1 MVIQRLQSLFLL
13 LSSIVMGI
21 TSFMPFA
28 SEGDKIFAPKDS
40 VVFLVVNILIA
51 TLLFLSIFMYKNLK
65 RQKTVVLVSLVLTV
79 VSAIT
84 GCCTAYS
91 VMQQPK
97 LDWTGGA
104 LMLLCTL
111 MLTVAAYRRIV
122 ADERLLKSYDR
133 LR

>member
-65 RQKTVVLVSLVLTV
+65 RQKTVVLV
-79 VSAIT
+79 IT